1 MAKTVEDTAKLKELL
16 KEVDELCQHIRA
28 TSRFNHMGAM
38 KALLEVSTNVRKS
51 LKSIEDNWL
60 QLGFDDLGELWLKAE
75 AVTQEAM
82 DTLIDQDAP
91 QPGGEGANGVTSVTI
106 TGAGRSVTTTMEGL
120 RRATQVL
127 VDAET
132 GEVQDLREAIA

>member
-38 KALLEVSTNVRKS
+38 KALLEVSTNARKS
-51 LKSIEDNWL
+51 LQSIEDNWL

-82 DTLIDQDAP
+82 DTLIAQDAP
-91 QPGGEGANGVTSVTI
+91 QPGGEGTNGVTSVTI
-106 TGAGRSVTTTMEGL
+106 TGAAGRSVKTTKGL

>member
-38 KALLEVSTNVRKS
+38 KALLEVSTNARKS
-51 LKSIEDNWL
+51 LQSIEDNWL

-75 AVTQEAM
+75 AVTQGAM
-82 DTLIDQDAP
+82 DTLIPQNTP
-91 QPGGEGANGVTSVTI
+91 QPGDAGVDSLFSRV
-106 TGAGRSVTTTMEGL
+106 GMEMGRSMDMARENFI
-120 RRATQVL
+120 RRMIT
-127 VDAET
+127 D
-132 GEVQDLREAIA
+132 EVQVLREASHEKA